1 MTCEQCPD
9 GLHSSDGISCELC
22 PPGYGPTL
30 DKTGCNLCDATPLS
44 YSTFGVCLECHG
56 QFVVSSNRTS
66 CGPCPLGLGPA
77 NPERTHCATCQ
88 DNTFSKSGVCE
99 PCEIGKIGD
108 GIGVSCQRCPADAE
122 PSRVPLL
129 CRCSEGFYN
138 SSFGMVQCLPDSMP
152 AEGGHVCQPCHDCLD
167 CSADLSTFRRA
178 LVAPGHALGPTASRT
193 YEGIE
198 LGPHVNKVLHRCS
211 HGMCIGEDASAPS
224 RDNVTFS
231 LTVKDVNVSAIQAV
245 STARALFEVEL
256 SAAVARA
263 LLISTRDDIIVNSV
277 KPAPIA
283 NFTRLRLLQGQDGD
297 AVVSLTVPTA
307 NDIVQMLLQRI
318 EQLRSSNNTMLKIGG
333 RATALTSSFPHRRCL
348 YRLRKGSSVKTGT
361 TLPRRSVMSACPA
374 GWRVRI
380 SAASRVRTR
389 MALLGFGSWALLSV
403 SSWRACSSVL
413 GISKL
418 QACL

>member
-1 MTCEQCPD
+1 
-9 GLHSSDGISCELC
+9 
-22 PPGYGPTL
+22 
-30 DKTGCNLCDATPLS
+30 
-44 YSTFGVCLECHG
+44 
-56 QFVVSSNRTS
+56 
-66 CGPCPLGLGPA
+66 
-77 NPERTHCATCQ
+77 
-88 DNTFSKSGVCE
+88 
-99 PCEIGKIGD
+99 
-108 GIGVSCQRCPADAE
+108 
-122 PSRVPLL
+122 
-129 CRCSEGFYN
+129 
-138 SSFGMVQCLPDSMP
+138 MP

-211 HGMCIGEDASAPS
+211 LGMCIGEDASAPN

-231 LTVKDVNVSAIQAV
+231 LTVKDDNVSAIQAV

-333 RATALTSSFPHRRCL
+333 RATALTSSFTPP
-348 YRLRKGSSVKTGT
+348 T
-361 TLPRRSVMSACPA
+361 
-374 GWRVRI
+374 
-380 SAASRVRTR
+380 
-389 MALLGFGSWALLSV
+389 V
-403 SSWRACSSVL
+403 S
-413 GISKL
+413 L
-418 QACL
+418 QAPEGVQCQDGHDPTSPLCHVCLPGWMESSDLSCIACEDSNGVAWIRVVGLAVGIIVACMLVGVGY